1 MDGKTHK
8 TIGICSGIIASE
20 VMISSNISMENIIL
34 GGMLITGSILGSI
47 LLDIDKKGTLISK
60 KVPFLSKI
68 VRIATTH
75 RGITHWFP
83 LWILI
88 GFLLMHWLNVMT
100 EQTTLIVTL
109 IYSLYA
115 TCYFVNVVMKKYKKN
130 KKNKYLKYAISVVIG
145 TLATYFIYTRGDTF
159 MNTLLFCVFIGLLI
173 GVATHLFLDALTPMG
188 IPLIGKK
195 RIHLAYLNSQIVAPI
210 ICISGWI
217 LVFFF
222 TGYWYIIR

>member
-68 VRIATTH
+68 VRISTTH

-83 LWILI
+83 FNALVKCNDRTNNINCNIDIL
-88 GFLLMHWLNVMT
+88 
-100 EQTTLIVTL
+100 
-109 IYSLYA
+109 
-115 TCYFVNVVMKKYKKN
+115 
-130 KKNKYLKYAISVVIG
+130 
-145 TLATYFIYTRGDTF
+145 FICH
-159 MNTLLFCVFIGLLI
+159 LLFCKCCYEKIQ
-173 GVATHLFLDALTPMG
+173 
-188 IPLIGKK
+188 KK
-195 RIHLAYLNSQIVAPI
+195 
-210 ICISGWI
+210 
-217 LVFFF
+217 
-222 TGYWYIIR
+222 